1 VYARPEF
8 VPDREENEVK
18 AVRTILL
25 PTGLVMTLSAIPVRA
40 AEPANLQLVIRDHR
54 FEPAE
59 LRVPANT
66 PLVIEVRNE
75 DDTAEEF
82 ESADLKVEKVIA
94 GKRHGTVRLRALP
107 PGRYPF
113 IGEYHADTAKGV
125 LVAE

>member
-1 VYARPEF
+1 
-8 VPDREENEVK
+8 
-18 AVRTILL
+18 
-25 PTGLVMTLSAIPVRA
+25 MTFA
-40 AEPANLQLVIRDHR
+40 AAPALAADAASVQLVIKGHR

-66 PLVIEVRNE
+66 PVVIEVLNE

-82 ESADLKVEKVIA
+82 ESAELRIEKVIA
-94 GKRHGTVRLRALP
+94 GKRQSTVRVKPLP

-113 IGEYHADTAKGV
+113 VGEYHADTAKGV

>member
-1 VYARPEF
+1 
-8 VPDREENEVK
+8 VK
-18 AVRTILL
+18 VMRTILF
-25 PTGLVMTLSAIPVRA
+25 PTGLAMTLAAAPVRA
-40 AEPANLQLVIRDHR
+40 AEPANAQLVIRNHR

-66 PLVIEVRNE
+66 PVVIEVRNE

-82 ESADLKVEKVIA
+82 ESAALRVEKVIA
-94 GKRHGTVRLRALP
+94 GKRQGTVRVKALQ

-113 IGEYHADTAKGV
+113 VGEYHADTAQGV

>member
-1 VYARPEF
+1 
-8 VPDREENEVK
+8 VK
-18 AVRTILL
+18 VVRTILL
-25 PTGLVMTLSAIPVRA
+25 PTGLAMTLSAAPVRA
-40 AEPANLQLVIRDHR
+40 AEPASLQIVIRDHR

-82 ESADLKVEKVIA
+82 ESADLRVEKVIA
-94 GKRHGTVRLRALP
+94 GKRRGTVRIRALP

-113 IGEYHADTAKGV
+113 VGEYHADTAKGV